1 MAYSTISDIKGQVA
15 ESELTVLTDDSGTG
29 IPVDSRITEAI
40 SRADAMIDYYCQA
53 KYNVPFTTIPDVI
66 KWLSVDLAV
75 HFLYLR
81 RRTDDMPE
89 PIVKQH
95 SMAMAKLKRIQS
107 GEVKISDAVYSS
119 DMNLI
124 SVNKTDTD
132 RLFTNE
138 YLDR

>member
-1 MAYSTISDIKGQVA
+1 
-15 ESELTVLTDDSGTG
+15 
-29 IPVDSRITEAI
+29 
-40 SRADAMIDYYCQA
+40 
-53 KYNVPFTTIPDVI
+53 
-66 KWLSVDLAV
+66 
-75 HFLYLR
+75 
-81 RRTDDMPE
+81 MPE
-89 PIVKQH
+89 PIVIQR
-95 SMAMAKLKRIQS
+95 SMAIAKLKRIQS